1 VYNEVTISLG
11 SYYGAAIPRAF
22 WAGWD
27 WAFGQG
33 LLLTILLGIGALFCT
48 ILYALI
54 RAIRR
59 SHSWQA
65 ALSHVGQALG
75 DFLIAGVGAVAIV
88 LLCLFGWFFVHDAP
102 KQIAQ
107 REQRIAELGGAP
119 DAPIELPALSRAE
132 RDETVRSLDWLL
144 TYMGNDAK
152 PAYDTAMEV
161 RAKIG
166 MDINVLD
173 KSSAYAQRVKQIYQ
187 LAQDLRHKL
196 LGFDNKSGIL
206 NSGNPAVVKIM
217 AQAVQLRDGQ
227 TIIDFMQSSAM
238 FSEGLETLHKTEGD
252 PDLRGLLFDGVHG
265 LLSKQEQEFDKATE
279 QLGVL
284 IDKTNAR
291 VAEIKHGL

>member
-33 LLLTILLGIGALFCT
+33 LLLTILLGIGALFCA

-217 AQAVQLRDGQ
+217 AQAVQLRDRQ
-227 TIIDFMQSSAM
+227 TIIDFMPSSAM

-265 LLSKQEQEFDKATE
+265 LLSNNKSRN
-279 QLGVL
+279 L
-284 IDKTNAR
+284 IKRRNN
-291 VAEIKHGL
+291 